1 MGWSRPEI
9 PATSAAVR
17 RTDLPTVWPLFR
29 TYVGHCS
36 VTGTTLTVPIPYSWV
51 GGWKKERLS
60 TAGRRRGA
68 KANANARTAP
78 RKPRA
83 GRTDRT
89 GRKRASN
96 GNVAR
101 WCRASSAACRPKPVY
116 LAREFPSGP
125 RGMSRSSADTRRRAG
140 GGAIDCDR
148 GTRGAAVHPRRSRLL
163 YRRCLPGAVMTPD
176 YWGRPCRLPAAL
188 EVTSAVSTHA
198 RDGSQGRASR
208 AR

>member
-1 MGWSRPEI
+1 ME
-9 PATSAAVR
+9 
-17 RTDLPTVWPLFR
+17 
-29 TYVGHCS
+29 
-36 VTGTTLTVPIPYSWV
+36 
-51 GGWKKERLS
+51 KERLS

-148 GTRGAAVHPRRSRLL
+148 GTRGAAVHPRRSGLL
-163 YRRCLPGAVMTPD
+163 YRRCLRGAVMTPD

-208 AR
+208 ARLTAASPAQATRREGHRRS